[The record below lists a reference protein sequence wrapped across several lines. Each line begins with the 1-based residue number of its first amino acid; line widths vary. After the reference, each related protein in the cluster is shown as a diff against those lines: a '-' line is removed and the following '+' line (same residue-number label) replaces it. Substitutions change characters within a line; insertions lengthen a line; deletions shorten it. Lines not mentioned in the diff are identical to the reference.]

1 MTRRSPAL
9 AALALVALVA
19 LVAADPAPAQG
30 GDVAQIQAREA
41 RNADARTL
49 AALERFRQA
58 LIAKVGGDPMLAML
72 EFGES
77 EAAALIVRPGGAREL
92 LIRQGDRWIGTE
104 NRKLE
109 PWAGAAVATANA
121 FALSSVRATS
131 FQAWIDRWR
140 TIPGQAT
147 DFIMKFEMGYDPAV
161 AKVVIKARVGSLTTG
176 KIAAIAFD
184 PASGQPVTIAAAAT
198 PPAPKAP
205 PRKSDDLRRDVAI
218 AIVALRREV
227 PATRLG
233 AVRIGRREIEFTLA
247 DRSTWRFDTAHVI
260 RPGPRYDGS
269 FLCERGW
276 SENDVDWARLRD
288 LPRNGVL
295 AAGLDDEDEAH
306 ARFVVDRPRDCGGL
320 AIEVVYDND
329 KTPQPRVR
337 FDPQGRL
344 QRSSR

>member
-1 MTRRSPAL
+1 MTQRSLAL
-9 AALALVALVA
+9 AALAFVALVDA
-19 LVAADPAPAQG
+19 GLSPAQG
-30 GDVAQIQAREA
+30 GGVAEIQAREA

-49 AALERFRQA
+49 AAFERFRQA
-58 LIAKVGGDPMLAML
+58 LIAKIGGDPMLAML

-77 EAAALIVRPGGAREL
+77 EAAALVVRPGGAREL

-109 PWAGAAVATANA
+109 PWASAAVATANA
-121 FALSSVRATS
+121 FALSSVRATPIR
-131 FQAWIDRWR
+131 AWIDRWR
-140 TIPGQAT
+140 TVPGQAT

-176 KIAAIAFD
+176 KISVVPFD
-184 PASGQPVTIAAAAT
+184 PASGQPVTVAAA
-198 PPAPKAP
+198 PAPAAAKAP
-205 PRKSDDLRRDVAI
+205 PRKSDDLRRDVATAI
-218 AIVALRREV
+218 AALRREV

-233 AVRIGRREIEFTLA
+233 AVRIDRREIEFTLA
-247 DRSTWRFDTAHVI
+247 DRSTWRFDAAHVI

-269 FLCERGW
+269 FLCEQGW
-276 SENDVDWARLRD
+276 SEHDVDWTKLRD

-306 ARFVVDRPRDCGGL
+306 ARFIVDRPRDCGGL
-320 AIEVVYDND
+320 GIEVVYDND
-329 KTPQPRVR
+329 KTPRPRVR
-337 FDPQGRL
+337 FDPQGRF